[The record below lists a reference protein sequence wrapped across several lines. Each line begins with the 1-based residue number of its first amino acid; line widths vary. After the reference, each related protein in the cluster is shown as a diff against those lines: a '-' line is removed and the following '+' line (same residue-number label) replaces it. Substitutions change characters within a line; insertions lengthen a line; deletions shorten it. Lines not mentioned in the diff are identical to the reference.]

1 MKLKAFYLGE
11 GDTYENADSLGS
23 TTTNSNSAGLK
34 WSQPAFLTH
43 IPAELGPGDSG
54 TAFSEVKP

>member
-1 MKLKAFYLGE
+1 MVLAQKLKYRSVLIVPESCLGE

-34 WSQPAFLTH
+34 WS
-43 IPAELGPGDSG
+43 
-54 TAFSEVKP
+54 